1 MQFFKGG
8 KFIPIGRV
16 GQDEDVGPL
25 AVFLA
30 SAASNHINGELV
42 IIDGGGLAG
51 GITPTGVAPAMPS
64 SGFAGITR
72 NGRNGTSRRTQRFL
86 ARRARRR

>member
-16 GQDEDVGPL
+16 GEDADVGPL
-25 AVFLA
+25 AVFL
-30 SAASNHINGELV
+30 SSEASNHINGELV

-51 GITPTGVAPAMPS
+51 GITPTGVAPAMPAQS
-64 SGFAGITR
+64 
-72 NGRNGTSRRTQRFL
+72 
-86 ARRARRR
+86 

>member
-1 MQFFKGG
+1 MVDRVLLIVESNEALMEFFKGG

-16 GQDEDVGPL
+16 GEDEDVGPL

-30 SAASNHINGELV
+30 ADASNHINGELV

-51 GITPTGVAPAMPS
+51 GITPTGVAPANS
-64 SGFAGITR
+64 
-72 NGRNGTSRRTQRFL
+72 N
-86 ARRARRR
+86 